1 MTKAARGAAAQPL
14 DREFVRKVNRA
25 LLAWYAA
32 TARPLKIRERSD
44 PYSVLV
50 SEVMLQQTQVPRVLP
65 KWLAFMEA
73 FPTPEECAAS
83 PLGDVLRM
91 WQGLGYPRRAR
102 NLHATAGAVTA
113 AGGFPSTLDGLL
125 TLPGVGQYTAR
136 AVLAFAFE
144 ADAAVVDTN
153 IARVYARV
161 AGNRLTAREV
171 QALADEAMPSGESWA
186 WNQSLMD
193 LGAVLCRPAAPAC
206 GECPLRDACAWRG
219 SDTVPDPAVGS
230 AGVSGRQARFEGSDR
245 QARGR
250 LMKALTVGSVRAADL
265 PAVIGRSAGE
275 AERLVAGLVA
285 DGLVVVLAEP
295 PGAVALP

>member
-1 MTKAARGAAAQPL
+1 MGLIHP
-14 DREFVRKVNRA
+14 DG
-25 LLAWYAA
+25 LLGWGLPRLRDLPWRH
-32 TARPLKIRERSD
+32 TRD
-44 PYSVLV
+44 PWGVLV

-65 KWLAFMEA
+65 KWLAFMEV
-73 FPTPEECAAS
+73 FPTPAACAAS
-83 PLGDVLRM
+83 PLGDVLRL

-102 NLHATAGAVTA
+102 NLHATAGAVNA

-125 TLPGVGQYTAR
+125 ALPGVGQYTAR

-161 AGNRLTAREV
+161 AGHRLTAREV
-171 QALADEAMPSGESWA
+171 QALADEALVPGESWA

-193 LGAVLCRPAAPAC
+193 LGAVLCRPTAPAC

-219 SDTVPDPAVGS
+219 SDTEPDPAVGS

>member
-1 MTKAARGAAAQPL
+1 MGLIHP
-14 DREFVRKVNRA
+14 DG
-25 LLAWYAA
+25 LLGWGLPRLRDLPWRH
-32 TARPLKIRERSD
+32 TRD
-44 PYSVLV
+44 PWAVLV

-125 TLPGVGQYTAR
+125 ALPGVGQYTAR

-161 AGNRLTAREV
+161 AGRRLTAREV
-171 QALADEAMPSGESWA
+171 QALADEALVPGESWA

-193 LGAVLCRPAAPAC
+193 LGAVLCRPTAPAC
-206 GECPLRDACAWRG
+206 GECPLRNACAWRG
-219 SDTVPDPAVGS
+219 SDTDPDPAVGS